1 MTQPFLLF
9 ISFFL
14 IQHWSM
20 AQTVEGTIQNEAT
33 GEGLAYVNIGV
44 MGKNVGTVSNTQG
57 RF

>member
-1 MTQPFLLF
+1 
-9 ISFFL
+9 
-14 IQHWSM
+14 M